1 MLDTA
6 YLEKIEAYIKSGD
19 MAFDF
24 ENGDEDRKG
33 LILDFLEKLMD
44 LAELAD
50 ETATQLI
57 FKGSAL
63 EAFLGTQSDK

>member
-1 MLDTA
+1 MLDPA
-6 YLEKIEAYIKSGD
+6 YLEKIEAYITSGD

-63 EAFLGTQSDK
+63 EAFLGTHSDK